1 MPHLNRTDRTHKTYK
16 TYRMKEKINAYFA
29 VLLVT
34 IAGSGA
40 AMLIVR
46 VAFNN
51 TPVFLYGS
59 AAPYAPLEQ
68 SILNP

>member
-1 MPHLNRTDRTHKTYK
+1 
-16 TYRMKEKINAYFA
+16 MKEKINAYFA

-34 IAGSGA
+34 IAGGGA